1 MYLEY
6 FGFREKPFNVTPDPR
21 FFYTTPVYQEAYAGL
36 LYGIR
41 ERKGF
46 LVLTGEVGTGKT
58 TLLRKLM
65 SSLEETVH
73 FAFFYNTTLSFDEL
87 LHAICEDFGL
97 AVDEQDGR
105 LSHIQALNT
114 FLLERL
120 AEGGTGVMFID
131 EAQNLEEKVLENLR
145 LLSNLETA
153 SEKLLQI
160 VLVGQPELEQKLS
173 LPKLRQLKQRVAI
186 QCKLDCLKERE
197 VGPFIA
203 HRLQMVGYEGP
214 ELFPTETIRRI
225 AVYSHGIP
233 RLINIL
239 CDNALLVA
247 YSLSQPQVST
257 QMIEEVARDLQ
268 LRGVSRT
275 EASRWAASLRAPGE
289 DLWKR
294 EENLALHTPGPALH
308 TVTEASR
315 HWEDRPATTPPV
327 RASDREVSREWGEA
341 PPNLAVWPLT
351 QQPRSFLRMGIG
363 MLVVFLLLGSAVAAV
378 YPQQVSEKFSHLVFA
393 MDGIVG
399 LVSERFTALKKEE
412 PTARPSQDPMQ
423 DEIRG
428 SSQAVPEEQIVSA
441 VPHSVEEQKK
451 GEQQEGERLATLESG
466 PPQHVAAKKEPIPNP
481 HSDWKGQHVVVTRG
495 TTLSA
500 LVLETYGNYNIL
512 AIDLIKELNPQIKDI
527 NRIVEGEKIWLP
539 PLTRETLLREQ
550 PNGSYHLI
558 LGSFRS
564 PSEAERLAQ
573 KARRQGYT
581 VVVVP
586 QYAADTLAFHRVE
599 VEELR
604 DPAAIERA
612 WSLANINNA
621 LSAPVSSVSRTDSIV
636 R

>member
-1 MYLEY
+1 MYLEH

-65 SSLEETVH
+65 SSLDETAH

-97 AVDEQDGR
+97 AVSEQDGR

-120 AEGGTGVMFID
+120 AEGGTGVVFID

-173 LPKLRQLKQRVAI
+173 QPKLRQLKQRVAI

-197 VGPFIA
+197 IGPFII

-225 AVYSHGIP
+225 AAYSHGIP

-247 YSLSQPQVST
+247 YSLSQPQVSA

-275 EASRWAASLRAPGE
+275 EASRWAASLRDPGAE
-289 DLWKR
+289 LWKR
-294 EENLALHTPGPALH
+294 EENLALQTPGPAPH
-308 TVTEASR
+308 TVTEAYR
-315 HWEDRPATTPPV
+315 RWEDRPATTPPV
-327 RASDREVSREWGEA
+327 QARDRAVSRERDEA
-341 PPNLAVWPLT
+341 LPNLAVWPLA
-351 QQPRSFLRMGIG
+351 QQPRSLLRRGIG
-363 MLVVFLLLGSAVAAV
+363 VLFIFLLLGSAVAV
-378 YPQQVSEKFSHLVFA
+378 IYPQQVAERFSNLVFA

-399 LVSERFTALKKEE
+399 LVSERFTALKREE
-412 PTARPSQDPMQ
+412 PIVGPTQGPEQEESRGFSQSPS
-423 DEIRG
+423 
-428 SSQAVPEEQIVSA
+428 EEQTISA
-441 VPHSVEEQKK
+441 IP
-451 GEQQEGERLATLESG
+451 QEDERLATLESS
-466 PPQHVAAKKEPIPNP
+466 PPQRVAAKKEPIPNP
-481 HSDWKGQHVVVTRG
+481 DNDRKGQHVVVSRG

-550 PNGSYHLI
+550 PDGSYHLI

-564 PSEAERLAQ
+564 PSEAERFAQ

-586 QYAADTLAFHRVE
+586 QYAADTLVFYRVE
-599 VEELR
+599 VAQLR

-612 WSLANINNA
+612 WNLANIDNA
-621 LSAPVSSVSRTDSIV
+621 LSAPVGSVSRTDSIV

>member
-1 MYLEY
+1 MYLEH

-87 LHAICEDFGL
+87 LHSICEDFGL
-97 AVDEQDGR
+97 AVDEQGRR

-120 AEGGTGVMFID
+120 AEGGTGVVFID
-131 EAQNLEEKVLENLR
+131 EAQNLEERVLENLR

-173 LPKLRQLKQRVAI
+173 QPKLRQLKQRVAI

-203 HRLQMVGYEGP
+203 HRLQIAGYEGS
-214 ELFPTETIRRI
+214 ELFPAETIRRI
-225 AVYSHGIP
+225 AAYSHGIP

-247 YSLSQPQVST
+247 YSLSQPQVSPHT
-257 QMIEEVARDLQ
+257 IEEVARDLQ

-275 EASRWAASLRAPGE
+275 EASRWAASLRSPGE
-289 DLWKR
+289 EPWKW
-294 EENLALHTPGPALH
+294 EENLALHAPGPAPR
-308 TVTEASR
+308 TMTEAYR
-315 HWEDRPATTPPV
+315 PWEDRPATATSV
-327 RASDREVSREWGEA
+327 QASDRDVSRERGEA
-341 PPNLAVWPLT
+341 LPNLAVWPLA

-363 MLVVFLLLGSAVAAV
+363 MLFIFLLLGSAVAAV
-378 YPQQVSEKFSHLVFA
+378 YPQQVSEKFSNLVFA

-399 LVSERFTALKKEE
+399 IVSERLTVLKKEE
-412 PTARPSQDPMQ
+412 PTARPVQGPVQDAM
-423 DEIRG
+423 RG
-428 SSQAVPEEQIVSA
+428 SSQAAPEEQTVSA

-451 GEQQEGERLATLESG
+451 GEQQEEERLATLTSA
-466 PPQHVAAKKEPIPNP
+466 PIQHVAARKEPIPNP
-481 HSDWKGQHVVVTRG
+481 GSEWKGQRVVVPRG

-500 LVLETYGNYNIL
+500 LVLETYGNYNTL
-512 AIDLIKELNPQIKDI
+512 AIDLIKELNPQIKDV

-550 PNGSYHLI
+550 PDGSYHLI
-558 LGSFRS
+558 LGSFRR
-564 PSEAERLAQ
+564 PAEAERFAQ
-573 KARRQGYT
+573 KVRRQGYT
-581 VVVVP
+581 VAVVP
-586 QYAADTLAFHRVE
+586 QQAADTLAFYRVE
-599 VEELR
+599 VEALR

-612 WSLANINNA
+612 WRLASINNA
-621 LSAPVSSVSRTDSIV
+621 LSAPVGSVSRIDSVV